1 MRRDFFLVLG
11 FITLCWLAGCGST
24 YYKPEPPSL
33 DLALVR
39 KPVYI
44 TDYTDKSTVALYSQ
58 CLSTPTQSTQGV
70 INSLLCSQALLGR
83 TDVSKAKRQFALK
96 RNRDA
101 LKRLI
106 TLKIAKKEDKA
117 HLHTSINLT
126 VPIQFASLMRA
137 KEPALQPEIIGE
149 YGVAIVVKDAASLQ
163 APKHYYPQEGVYRA
177 YTLIFEGV
185 KIVNGEAFVSLDAKP
200 IDKRTTVR
208 VGNNAYL
215 ARYSPG
221 AAYLALLNDADIDA
235 LSWKGFVGLKL
246 AEQRRGIYVIG
257 ELSHHKMPLIMV
269 HGLNSDPLVWRYL
282 TMAVLNDEWLN
293 ERYQI
298 WHVLYPSGQPP
309 FFNAMKIRREL
320 HSLIDDIDN
329 PLITREAVFIGH
341 SMGGIITKLLST
353 QSNDDFWKTTFVA
366 PPSIISQ
373 QHEKDIHDLFF
384 FDPVFESSTVFY
396 LDTPHKG
403 SALATSAL
411 GYIGSSLV
419 SIPDNLKH
427 LFSDVLETLGL
438 DIVQPDMQPFIK
450 DAKFKSIDMLK
461 PGHPLMTAL
470 YKKKIKGRAYSVI
483 GSRKETEC
491 DTREVCLLLSDGVV
505 TYDSADIPDALERLI
520 VVSKHNSFKSPE
532 AVAFIL
538 EHL

>member
-1 MRRDFFLVLG
+1 MH
-11 FITLCWLAGCGST
+11 I
-24 YYKPEPPSL
+24 
-33 DLALVR
+33 
-39 KPVYI
+39 
-44 TDYTDKSTVALYSQ
+44 
-58 CLSTPTQSTQGV
+58 
-70 INSLLCSQALLGR
+70 
-83 TDVSKAKRQFALK
+83 
-96 RNRDA
+96 
-101 LKRLI
+101 
-106 TLKIAKKEDKA
+106 
-117 HLHTSINLT
+117 
-126 VPIQFASLMRA
+126 
-137 KEPALQPEIIGE
+137 
-149 YGVAIVVKDAASLQ
+149 
-163 APKHYYPQEGVYRA
+163 
-177 YTLIFEGV
+177 
-185 KIVNGEAFVSLDAKP
+185 
-200 IDKRTTVR
+200 
-208 VGNNAYL
+208 
-215 ARYSPG
+215 
-221 AAYLALLNDADIDA
+221 
-235 LSWKGFVGLKL
+235 
-246 AEQRRGIYVIG
+246 
-257 ELSHHKMPLIMV
+257 
-269 HGLNSDPLVWRYL
+269 
-282 TMAVLNDEWLN
+282 
-293 ERYQI
+293 
-298 WHVLYPSGQPP
+298 
-309 FFNAMKIRREL
+309 
-320 HSLIDDIDN
+320 
-329 PLITREAVFIGH
+329 
-341 SMGGIITKLLST
+341 
-353 QSNDDFWKTTFVA
+353 
-366 PPSIISQ
+366 
-373 QHEKDIHDLFF
+373 F